1 MVEKINFNITSLSN
15 TNRVR
20 RKSNNFELGN
30 QEKKDTNQKNKK
42 KDIRKSNKTDK
53 IKAPIDG
60 QMKSED
66 ETGKSQSIDLFI

>member
-42 KDIRKSNKTDK
+42 KIFAKAIRRIRSKR
-53 IKAPIDG
+53 
-60 QMKSED
+60 Q
-66 ETGKSQSIDLFI
+66 